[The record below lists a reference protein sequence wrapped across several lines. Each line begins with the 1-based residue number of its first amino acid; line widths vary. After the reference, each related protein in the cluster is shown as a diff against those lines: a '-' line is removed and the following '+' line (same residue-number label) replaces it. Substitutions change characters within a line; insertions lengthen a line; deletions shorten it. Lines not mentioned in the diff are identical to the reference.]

1 MKPSV
6 FPSQNQRP
14 PLNGLLSTYLN
25 VVIGSTVPT
34 TGDSRTNG
42 QEDRLWSQ
50 TAGVQNLSPAVG
62 LGASYRTPLCLSEW
76 TLTGMPH
83 IDSP

>member
-1 MKPSV
+1 M
-6 FPSQNQRP
+6 
-14 PLNGLLSTYLN
+14 
-25 VVIGSTVPT
+25 
-34 TGDSRTNG
+34 G

-50 TAGVQNLSPAVG
+50 TAGVQNLSPTVG

-83 IDSP
+83 RFTLSWDTQLLGVLDDNDSLHQGYLV